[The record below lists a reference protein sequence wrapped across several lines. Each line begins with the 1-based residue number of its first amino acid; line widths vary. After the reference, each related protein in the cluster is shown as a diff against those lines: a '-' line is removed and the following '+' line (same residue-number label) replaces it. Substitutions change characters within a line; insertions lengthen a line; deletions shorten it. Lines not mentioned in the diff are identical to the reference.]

1 MIRSRCHLS
10 PPGSIDSLLPSHFP
24 SPRHRKNV
32 ATKVYVD
39 QVLAHQPHLHQL
51 LAGQL
56 HLDQLS
62 HPFHILTLADF
73 LFRVIERHPRPANIF
88 SCVEHKKEGKRMFV
102 VKKLE
107 KEQKKY
113 LHLILALLASF
124 TTTRTRP
131 SLKKRKKFNCKHFP
145 ILTK

>member
-10 PPGSIDSLLPSHFP
+10 PPGSTDSLLPSHFP

-56 HLDQLS
+56 YLDQLS

-88 SCVEHKKEGKRMFV
+88 SCVEQEYLQCNKRYFYMESKRNIFTSSA
-102 VKKLE
+102 LS
-107 KEQKKY
+107 
-113 LHLILALLASF
+113 LPRSPPLARGHL
-124 TTTRTRP
+124 
-131 SLKKRKKFNCKHFP
+131 
-145 ILTK
+145 